1 MNVAQAIR
9 IRFQL
14 TRRMRARTRVFP
26 EPSGMEQVFVGT
38 ARSIFSGPVRVGTD
52 GDFIS
57 LPAGSSKIDLARRF

>member
-1 MNVAQAIR
+1 
-9 IRFQL
+9 
-14 TRRMRARTRVFP
+14 
-26 EPSGMEQVFVGT
+26 MEQVFVGT